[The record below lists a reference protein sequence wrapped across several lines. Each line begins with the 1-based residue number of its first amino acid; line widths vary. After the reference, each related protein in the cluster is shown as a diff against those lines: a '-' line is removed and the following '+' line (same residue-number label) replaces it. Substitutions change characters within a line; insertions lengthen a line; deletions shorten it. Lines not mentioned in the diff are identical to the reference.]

1 VLERARSACLGP
13 VARWLIRRGVT
24 ADAVTLASLALAFGA
39 GVLLATGHFGPAGA
53 VMIVA
58 SLGDALDG
66 LMARHS
72 GSASVAGAL
81 LDASADRYGELFFL
95 GGIAIRFH
103 ESAAILSLTLAAI
116 AGSFMVSYGSAKAE
130 AIGVPVPPGVMR
142 RAERA
147 ACLCAGVV
155 LAALFGQV
163 AIVAAVGL
171 VAVVGNLSAI
181 RRLSKLAAT
190 SRVPSS
196 NGVIVRHARS
206 METPVRRAGRAPERE
221 ARARARSRASSGS

>member
-1 VLERARSACLGP
+1 
-13 VARWLIRRGVT
+13 VT
-24 ADAVTLASLALAFGA
+24 ADAVTLASLALALAA

-53 VMIVA
+53 AMIAA

-95 GGIAIRFH
+95 GGIAIWFH
-103 ESAAILSLTLAAI
+103 GSIATLALTLAAI

-130 AIGVPVPPGVMR
+130 GIGVPVPPGVMR

-147 ACLCAGVV
+147 VCLCAGVV
-155 LAALFGQV
+155 LTPWVGDAAVIASV
-163 AIVAAVGL
+163 AI
-171 VAVVGNLSAI
+171 VAVVGNASAI
-181 RRLSKLAAT
+181 RRLARLAVT
-190 SRVPSS
+190 SRVPRSA
-196 NGVIVRHARS
+196 GGAIMGHARP
-206 METPVRRAGRAPERE
+206 MDPPVRRAGRAPLRQVRQQLERQCV
-221 ARARARSRASSGS
+221 RPQR